1 MLFPNHVVCILI
13 VHFLHQIFFHRLFS
27 YSYKHIHICGVLKFE
42 ELIKY
47 SSEYLDMNI
56 ERAEMKKI
64 TQQIRQNEYSIN
76 STEYSFKHLT
86 QSRIRSSTWP
96 TQLSNRSGTTF
107 WNIYPI
113 PYLLGF
119 KFFVGSNSC
128 NPNFLTWYINIIRR
142 ELGLDFRTDV
152 LINN

>member
-1 MLFPNHVVCILI
+1 MLCSKIRRTHQVFIRVLGHEHRACRDEENHSID
-13 VHFLHQIFFHRLFS
+13 Q
-27 YSYKHIHICGVLKFE
+27 
-42 ELIKY
+42 
-47 SSEYLDMNI
+47 
-56 ERAEMKKI
+56 
-64 TQQIRQNEYSIN
+64 TNEYSIN